1 MIELP
6 HFESA
11 FDYENAFYLSCEPS
25 RVGKLLAHYEL
36 YRRCTTLAGAVVECG
51 VFKGASFA
59 RFAMFRELL
68 ESAAARKLIGFDAF
82 GTFPETRHAADQ
94 ALRRRFI
101 ENSGAEGIGR
111 DQLLEVLRRK
121 RADLGVELIAGDVSD
136 TVPRYVSENPQL
148 RIALLNLD
156 VDVYE
161 PSVTALEHLFP
172 RVVVGGVV
180 LLDDYGVFPG
190 ETKAVDDYFRDAKQ
204 EIRRFPF
211 AMTPSYVIKDR

>member
-6 HFESA
+6 NFERA
-11 FDYENAFYLSCEPS
+11 FDHENAFYLSCDPT
-25 RVGKLLAHYEL
+25 RIGKLLAHYEL
-36 YRRCTTLAGAVVECG
+36 YRRCSGLSGAIVECG
-51 VFKGASFA
+51 VFKGASFV

-82 GTFPETRHAADQ
+82 GVFPETQHGPDQ
-94 ALRRRFI
+94 AMRRRFI
-101 ENSGAEGIGR
+101 DSSGTEGIGR
-111 DQLLEVLRRK
+111 DQLMEVLRRK
-121 RADLGVELIAGDVSD
+121 RADVGVELIAGDVTA
-136 TVPRYVSENPQL
+136 TVPRYVADNPQL

-161 PSVTALEHLFP
+161 PSVTVLEHLYP
-172 RVVVGGVV
+172 RVVTGGVV
-180 LLDDYGVFPG
+180 MLDDYGVFPG
-190 ETKAVDDYFRDAKQ
+190 ETKAVDDYFRTEKQ